1 MAVHS
6 GNQHLTPLRM
16 PYLRASRALSA
27 FDTSPSRK
35 SISDSNPPNGQTSSV
50 GRTLQTAPS
59 GIAASGAPPTPPTA
73 AAGQHSDHGS
83 VALAPGKVLTE
94 HVASV
99 FFLHKYSQP
108 VECSV
113 TMQRMGIGTEC
124 IVEVTLR
131 RVGPPQ
137 MLVLTGA
144 SGRIKWVVSVPASLA
159 CRNRYRIG

>member
-1 MAVHS
+1 MKAVPCHD
-6 GNQHLTPLRM
+6 RV
-16 PYLRASRALSA
+16 SRALA
-27 FDTSPSRK
+27 TFDTSAAAKKRTREGTQTGYSAVGAGGLSSKSLGLPS
-35 SISDSNPPNGQTSSV
+35 S
-50 GRTLQTAPS
+50 
-59 GIAASGAPPTPPTA
+59 PTA
-73 AAGQHSDHGS
+73 AAGQTSNHGS
-83 VALAPGKVLTE
+83 VALGPSQVLTE

-124 IVEVTLR
+124 MVEVTLR

-144 SGRIKWVVSVPASLA
+144 SGRIRCVAGCGMYKA
-159 CRNRYRIG
+159 